1 MSNTIKNIIFDFG
14 GVVLNIDYKATA
26 KAFAQLGVEA
36 FANQYSQYLQ
46 SDLFVDL
53 ERGNISP
60 EIFFETF
67 RNLTQYKLSKQE
79 ITQAWNAMLLDFPTN
94 RIDLLMQ
101 IKPKYRTFLLSNSNI
116 IHYDSYLQDLK
127 EKFNLSSFNE
137 LFEKAY
143 FSFELGINK
152 PNKEIFLHVLSQNHL
167 DAKETLFIDD
177 TLQHV
182 EAAKACGI
190 NAYWLKTGDDIVN
203 LFDKEG
209 NLLL

>member
-46 SDLFVDL
+46 SDLFIDL

-60 EIFFETF
+60 ENFFETF
-67 RNLTQYKLSKQE
+67 RNLTHNKLSQQE
-79 ITQAWNAMLLDFPTN
+79 ITEAWNAMLLDFPTN

-177 TLQHV
+177 SLQHV

-190 NAYWLKTGDDIVN
+190 NTYWLKTGDDIVN